1 MPEERACV
9 NRTVIEHAIGF
20 VMVNTR
26 SLEPRIE
33 PCVLPSQCEHV
44 FYLEVPGRG
53 GWSFVIRHDPR
64 GRTIKYNVEEYRDGI
79 EKEDDVEDQHE
90 LDYHVRE
97 EYGEK
102 LVERDD
108 VGDKVH
114 QDDIDDDFIETN
126 IER

>member
-1 MPEERACV
+1 
-9 NRTVIEHAIGF
+9 
-20 VMVNTR
+20 MVNTR

-33 PCVLPSQCEHV
+33 PCVLTSQCEHV
-44 FYLEVPGRG
+44 FYLQVPGRG
-53 GWSFVIRHDPR
+53 GWSFFIRHDPR
-64 GRTIKYNVEEYRDGI
+64 GRTIKYNVEEYRKGI

-90 LDYHVRE
+90 LDYHVPK

-114 QDDIDDDFIETN
+114 QDDIDDDFIETD